1 MTSVQVVGLWEV
13 SAIGKREKEISIQY
27 FINTMQFQTTYCER
41 MSKLTEEVCERRPK
55 MTPNLILNSPLILMY
70 IQGKLKGELSN
81 KSEVT

>member
-1 MTSVQVVGLWEV
+1 
-13 SAIGKREKEISIQY
+13 
-27 FINTMQFQTTYCER
+27 MQFQTTYCER

-55 MTPNLILNSPLILMY
+55 MTPYLILKINSPLILMH

>member
-1 MTSVQVVGLWEV
+1 
-13 SAIGKREKEISIQY
+13 
-27 FINTMQFQTTYCER
+27 MQFQTTYCER

-55 MTPNLILNSPLILMY
+55 MTTPNLILNSPLILMH

>member
-1 MTSVQVVGLWEV
+1 
-13 SAIGKREKEISIQY
+13 
-27 FINTMQFQTTYCER
+27 MQFQTTYCER

-55 MTPNLILNSPLILMY
+55 MTPNLILNSPLILKY